1 MESPMD
7 KKILVLGLLLAVCF
21 ALAAISRAIV
31 SADTAKDKSVQG
43 VPQAA
48 VRDGLD
54 IRLISQRTSD
64 MRSER

>member
-1 MESPMD
+1 MD
-7 KKILVLGLLLAVCF
+7 KKILVLGLLVAFCF
-21 ALAAISRAIV
+21 ALAAITRAIV
-31 SADTAKDKSVQG
+31 NADTAQDKSVQG